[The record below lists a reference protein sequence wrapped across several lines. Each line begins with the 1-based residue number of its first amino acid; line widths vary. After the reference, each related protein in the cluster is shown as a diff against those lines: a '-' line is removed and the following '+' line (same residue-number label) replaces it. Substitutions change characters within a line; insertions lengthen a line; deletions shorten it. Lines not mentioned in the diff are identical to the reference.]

1 MVFLTILVVDED
13 HFVDRP
19 QALQIKLQSFLEDFE
34 ILGTSKLFCKR
45 RNAPRNRKWQELPRL
60 KTKIF
65 LYKRRDRALKAR
77 VAAENDD
84 RLGFGVRR
92 GRIGLRFHPAH
103 FSGEA
108 AP

>member
-1 MVFLTILVVDED
+1 MVFLTILVVDEN

-19 QALQIKLQSFLEDFE
+19 QARQIKHQSFLEDLE

-45 RNAPRNRKWQELPRL
+45 RYAPRNRKGQELTRL

-77 VAAENDD
+77 VAAEDDD

-92 GRIGLRFHPAH
+92 SRVRPRFHPAH
-103 FSGEA
+103 FSGQA